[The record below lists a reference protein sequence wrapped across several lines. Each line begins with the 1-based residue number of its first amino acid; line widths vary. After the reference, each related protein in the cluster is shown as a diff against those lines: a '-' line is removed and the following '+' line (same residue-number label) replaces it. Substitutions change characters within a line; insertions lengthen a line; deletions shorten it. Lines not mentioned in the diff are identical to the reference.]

1 MYIALQMRGTV
12 MKTGGKGKIS
22 YALQAINIIPL
33 LFFGIIIMLLGTHWF
48 TQCMYNEV
56 ETELSHVACNLSMM
70 FDTIYPG
77 DYELIGESSYQLYKG
92 EYNLTNNYTL
102 IDRVKEDTGLDITL
116 FYQDTRVLTTLTGNN
131 GVRIVGSGA
140 PSVVTKDVL
149 NTGEAHF
156 YTKSIIYNSSYFSF
170 YMPLMNSDGG
180 VIGMLFVG
188 KPTAE
193 VDAAVQKAIYPLI
206 VADIV
211 LVILVSLFTFMYT
224 KRFVS
229 SLLQIHGFLQ
239 EVSAGNLSANLDSS
253 VLGRS
258 DELGEI
264 AHSALNMQRSL
275 HTLVEQDALTSLAN
289 RRSGDKK
296 LREIVRDSA
305 ATGKDFCIA
314 IGDIDFF
321 KKVNDT
327 YGHECGDL
335 VLKNVAYR
343 LRSHMHG
350 SGIASRWGG
359 EEFLLIFEDKNV
371 EESMKILD
379 EIMDDIRTLENEY
392 DGHRIKVTMTFG
404 LTRGNTE
411 DVTALLRSADEKLY
425 EGKTT
430 GRNRIIL

>member
-1 MYIALQMRGTV
+1 
-12 MKTGGKGKIS
+12 MKTDNKGKIS

-33 LFFGIIIMLLGTHWF
+33 LFFGVIIMLLGTHWF
-48 TQCMYNEV
+48 TQCMYDEV
-56 ETELSHVACNLSMM
+56 ETELSNVACNLSMM
-70 FDTIYPG
+70 IDTLYPG
-77 DYELIGESSYQLYKG
+77 DYKLTGEEAYQLFKG
-92 EYNLTNNYTL
+92 EYNLTNDYSL
-102 IDRVKEDTGLDITL
+102 IDRVKEDTGLEITL
-116 FYQDTRVLTTLTGNN
+116 FYQDTRVLTTLTSDN

-140 PSVVTKDVL
+140 PATVIENVL

-156 YTKSIIYNSSYFSF
+156 YTRAIIYNSSYFSY
-170 YMPLMNSDGG
+170 YMPLLNSDGS

-188 KPTAE
+188 KPTAK
-193 VDAAVQKAIYPLI
+193 VDTAVQKAIYPLI
-206 VADIV
+206 AAD
-211 LVILVSLFTFMYT
+211 VILVIVVSVFTFLYT
-224 KRFVS
+224 KKFVS

-239 EVSAGNLSANLDSS
+239 EVSTGNLSANLDSS
-253 VLGRS
+253 VLSRS

-264 AHSALNMQRSL
+264 AHSALTMRRSL

-296 LREIVRDSA
+296 LREIVRNSMD
-305 ATGKDFCIA
+305 TGKDFCIA

-335 VLKNVAYR
+335 VLKNVAYK
-343 LRSHMHG
+343 LRFHMHG

-359 EEFLLIFEDKNV
+359 EEFLLIFEGKNI
-371 EESMKILD
+371 EESLKILED
-379 EIMDDIRTLENEY
+379 IMDDIRNMENEY
-392 DGHRIKVTMTFG
+392 DGQKVKVTMTFG
-404 LTRGNTE
+404 LTCGNTD
-411 DVTALLRSADEKLY
+411 DVTVLLRSADEKLY